1 MNSWMAAMLD
11 VARKVTQ
18 TSAGGTDL
26 YVFGGVGLIVTLGV
40 FKLMATITGNRN
52 ASLFSSVALVFGTV
66 ALMLAAAATVR
77 RYFFAGA
84 EWSATVVWAT
94 GGAAAA
100 AGLLVAGL
108 MKLWHRISY
117 LAAAM
122 TLIIALTAAALVMAG
137 VRTGYQAVRHG
148 KSQAGRM
155 EEHNRLLRTLE
166 NP

>member
-1 MNSWMAAMLD
+1 MNAWMEAMLD

-26 YVFGGVGLIVTLGV
+26 YVLGGVGLIVTLGV

-52 ASLFSSVALVFGTV
+52 AGLFSSVALVLGTL
-66 ALMLAAAATVR
+66 ALMLAAAAAVR
-77 RYFFAGA
+77 RYVFAGA
-84 EWSATVVWAT
+84 EWNTTVAWAA

-100 AGLLVAGL
+100 AGLLVAVL

-117 LAAAM
+117 LTAAM
-122 TLIIALTAAALVMAG
+122 TLLIALTAAALVMAG
-137 VRTGYQAVRHG
+137 VRTGYQAVSHG

-155 EEHNRLLRTLE
+155 EEHNRLLRSLE